1 MDADKIDLLGEG
13 EWHGLF
19 HAPSSA
25 RDTFLGRLRYS
36 ATDGSWLEYM
46 VPGTSQP
53 QLDGIVHGMLEGGQP
68 VTLFSQ
74 VRHSPVMPSMK
85 NGVER
90 IDGRL
95 PLTAILVGDH
105 FDEEPEVASL
115 AFSVPCLDEFLASDP
130 AITAASWPGK
140 PVVVHPL
147 ADGTLEVRHAMTG
160 NGISRLSEHLMH
172 PDPAALA
179 ALDTYFHAVRKQHPN
194 EWFMLR
200 TSLEWALGLTFSSAV
215 PIREAYRRVSA
226 ICDLLALVIRTPVH
240 PVSISFVVGDGP
252 VRQSVQFCPT
262 NVLEEGT
269 VREARR
275 KRDHRQMPVTHAN
288 ARLSTILPA
297 WLAQKDDH
305 LVMVSGLQHSTG
317 WQTRHDTFGAIVLY
331 VAQLESIHH
340 LEVGKGNGKYEYA
353 LKTYA
358 SPRLLSYMQGL
369 FGVASLADLASGV
382 WDLRNEIGHYGRPK
396 VQLPKLDWPE
406 RVGLSICLELVVVGW
421 VLRRLGL
428 DEATVHVF
436 MDAYAPY

>member
-19 HAPSSA
+19 HAPSGA
-25 RDTFLGRLRYS
+25 GTAFLGRLRYS
-36 ATDGSWLEYM
+36 ATEGASLEYM
-46 VPGTSQP
+46 LPGTTQP
-53 QLDGIVHGMLEGGQP
+53 HVDGVVHGMLESGQP
-68 VTLFSQ
+68 VTLFSR
-74 VRHSPVMPSMK
+74 VRQSPVMPSMK

-90 IDGRL
+90 IAGRF
-95 PLTAILVGDH
+95 PLTAFLVGDQVD
-105 FDEEPEVASL
+105 DEPMVSSL
-115 AFSVPCLDEFLASDP
+115 SFSTPALDEFLALDP
-130 AITAASWPGK
+130 AIVAASWPGK

-147 ADGTLEVRHAMTG
+147 VDGTLEVRHAMTG

-172 PDPAALA
+172 PNPAALA
-179 ALDTYFHAVRKQHPN
+179 ALDTHFHALRKQHPN

-215 PIREAYRRVSA
+215 SLREAYRRVSA
-226 ICDLLALVIRTPVH
+226 VCDLLALLIRTPVH
-240 PVSISFVVGDGP
+240 PVSISFAVGDGP
-252 VRQSVQFCPT
+252 NRKSVQFCPT

-269 VREARR
+269 VREATRN
-275 KRDHRQMPVTHAN
+275 RDHRQMPVTHAN

-297 WLAQKDDH
+297 WLQHKDDH

-358 SPRLLSYMQGL
+358 SPRLLAYMQGL

-396 VQLPKLDWPE
+396 VQLPKLAWTE

-428 DEATVHVF
+428 DEATVHAF